1 MISTREI
8 RLPNIREMEWISG
21 MECYYNSWHLK
32 EIQKNSNDNNINK
45 KKESTELRKIAR
57 DAIQGATL

>member
-1 MISTREI
+1 MDFRYG
-8 RLPNIREMEWISG
+8 LLLQFMAP
-21 MECYYNSWHLK
+21 K
-32 EIQKNSNDNNINK
+32 KIQKNSNDNNINK